1 MLERKTLLLS
11 NCQIKAEGSAG
22 KFAGYA
28 SVFNEI
34 DSYGDTILPG
44 AYQKTLETNGMPKM
58 FLQHESWELPIGKWL
73 VAEEDDHGLYVEGE
87 LTVGMARADD
97 TYAALKHGT
106 LDGLSIGYR
115 LSHDDYEYVPGADME
130 RRVIK
135 TVSLLAEIS
144 PVVFPADVHARIDLG
159 SVKSEIDQLE
169 TIRDFEYF
177 LRDTGKFSKGLTN
190 ALISRARVLFGHR
203 DDDRTETDAKSIQVL
218 SERLEQLGRSIPTTL
233 RK

>member
-11 NCQIKAEGSAG
+11 NCQIKAEGKPG

-28 SVFNEI
+28 SVFNQV

-44 AYQKTLETNGMPKM
+44 AYQKTLEINGMPKM
-58 FLQHESWELPIGKWL
+58 FLQHELWELPIGKWL
-73 VAEEDDHGLYVEGE
+73 VAKEDDHGLYVEGE
-87 LTVGMARADD
+87 LTVGMGRADD

-115 LSHDDYEYVPGADME
+115 LSRDDYEFDPDSDMD
-130 RRVIK
+130 RRIIK
-135 TVSLLAEIS
+135 NVSLLAEIS
-144 PVVFPADVHARIDLG
+144 PVVFPADTHARIDLG
-159 SVKSEIDQLE
+159 SVKSEIDQIE

-177 LRDTGKFSKGLTN
+177 LRDAGGLSKGLTN
-190 ALISRARVLFGHR
+190 ALISRARILFGHR
-203 DDDRTETDAKSIQVL
+203 DDDHAESDAKSAQVL
-218 SERLEQLGRSIPTTL
+218 NEALERINRAIPTTL

>member
-11 NCQIKAEGSAG
+11 NCQIKADGKAG

-28 SVFNEI
+28 SVFNQI

-58 FLQHESWELPIGKWL
+58 FLQHKSWELPIGKWL
-73 VAEEDDHGLYVEGE
+73 AAKEDDHGLYVEGE
-87 LTVGMARADD
+87 LTIGMTRADD

-115 LSHDDYEYVPGADME
+115 LSRDDYEFDSGSDME
-130 RRVIK
+130 RRIIK
-135 TVSLLAEIS
+135 NVSLLAEVS
-144 PVVFPADVHARIDLG
+144 PVVFPADTHARIDLG
-159 SVKSEIDQLE
+159 SVKSEIDQIE

-177 LRDTGKFSKGLTN
+177 LRDAGGLSKGLTN
-190 ALISRARVLFGHR
+190 ALISRARILFGHR
-203 DDDRTETDAKSIQVL
+203 DDDHTENDAKSAQVL
-218 SERLEQLGRSIPTTL
+218 NEALERIGRAIPTTL

>member
-1 MLERKTLLLS
+1 MFRKTLPF
-11 NCQIKAEGSAG
+11 NDCQIKADGKTG

-28 SVFNEI
+28 SVFNQI

-44 AYQKTLETNGMPKM
+44 AYQKTLETNGLPKM

-73 VAEEDDHGLYVEGE
+73 IAREDDHGLYVEGE
-87 LTVGMARADD
+87 LTLGMTRADD

-115 LSHDDYEYVPGADME
+115 LSRDDYEYLPGTDME

-135 TVSLLAEIS
+135 NISLLAEVS
-144 PVVFPADVHARIDLG
+144 PVVFPADSHARIDLG
-159 SVKSEIDQLE
+159 SVKGEIEQIE

-177 LRDTGKFSKGLTN
+177 LRDAGGMSKGLTQ
-190 ALISRARVLFGHR
+190 ALISRARILFGNR
-203 DDDRTETDAKSIQVL
+203 DDGHKEADAKSAQVL
-218 SERLEQLGRSIPTTL
+218 NEALERIKRAIPTTL
-233 RK
+233 